1 MGAALLLRIA
11 DPGHKRRSVSH
22 NRRNGSEDV
31 ASVVLS
37 FLLFQR
43 TIIRPS
49 RPHRHVRPRELLNAA
64 IQPIHRDGN
73 QSKDFYEPDAILLE
87 QVSEKL
93 VCYRLQVG
101 VTPEEMISRLRHP
114 HQRPVGAPCFESF
127 RSRVR
132 PTPNRIDPF
141 IRAGLDLAQEV
152 FHALFAQGF
161 DPCGDGQCRNQ

>member
-37 FLLFQR
+37 FRFASKNDYQTIPTSSACSPPR
-43 TIIRPS
+43 TSKRRNPANPS
-49 RPHRHVRPRELLNAA
+49 RRQPVQGLLRTRRDTPGTSVRKARVLPTAGRRDAGGDDLAA
-64 IQPIHRDGN
+64 
-73 QSKDFYEPDAILLE
+73 
-87 QVSEKL
+87 
-93 VCYRLQVG
+93 
-101 VTPEEMISRLRHP
+101 RLRHP
-114 HQRPVGAPCFESF
+114 HQRPVGAPCFETF
-127 RSRVR
+127 RSRVI

-152 FHALFAQGF
+152 LCVVCSRF
-161 DPCGDGQCRNQ
+161 